1 MSNGDGTRR
10 RVAPEPGPGRLAG
23 DGADDALLRVEGLVK
38 HFPIKAGLFKHTVGA
53 VRAVD
58 GVDLSVRKGETLGV
72 VGESGCGKTTLG
84 RTIIK
89 LIEPTAGSIV
99 FDGRDITGLGRRAM
113 RPVRREIQIVFQDP
127 YASLNPRMTVSE
139 IVAEPLRIH
148 NIYRGARARSASRSC
163 CGRSASAPST
173 ATASRTSS
181 RAASASGSA
190 SPARSRS
197 TRR

>member
-1 MSNGDGTRR
+1 MSTNGEGGSAEWLQSP
-10 RVAPEPGPGRLAG
+10 APG
-23 DGADDALLRVEGLVK
+23 DSPAAEEDALLRVDGLVK

-89 LIEPTAGSIV
+89 LLEPTSGSIV
-99 FDGRDITGLGRRAM
+99 FDGQDITNLKRRAM

-148 NIYRGARARSASRSC
+148 NIYGGPRARSASRSC
-163 CGRSASAPST
+163 CARSASAPST

-181 RAASASGSA
+181 PAASGSGSA
-190 SPARSRS
+190 SRAHSRS
-197 TRR
+197 TPR

>member
-1 MSNGDGTRR
+1 MTEGNGEWLQSP
-10 RVAPEPGPGRLAG
+10 APDAVR
-23 DGADDALLRVEGLVK
+23 DDDALLRVEGLVK
-38 HFPIKAGLFKHTVGA
+38 HFPIKAGVFKHTVGA

-58 GVDLSVRKGETLGV
+58 GVDLSVKKGETLGI

-99 FDGRDITGLGRRAM
+99 FDGRDITALDRSADAAGAPRDPDRLPG
-113 RPVRREIQIVFQDP
+113 PVR
-127 YASLNPRMTVSE
+127 
-139 IVAEPLRIH
+139 VAEPAHDRERDRRRAAADPRHLPGR
-148 NIYRGARARSASRSC
+148 REEARSRSC
-163 CGRSASAPST
+163 CARSASAPST

-181 RAASASGSA
+181 PAASASGSA